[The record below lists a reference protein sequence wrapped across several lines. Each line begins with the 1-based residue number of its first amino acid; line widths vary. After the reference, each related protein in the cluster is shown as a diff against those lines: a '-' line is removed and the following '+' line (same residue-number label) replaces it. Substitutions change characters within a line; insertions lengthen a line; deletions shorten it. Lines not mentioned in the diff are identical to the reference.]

1 MVEKMNDV
9 RTLNADEIE
18 CRVGQIAKDKS
29 GCSLLLY
36 KDARVDM
43 RILDEVVGA
52 GNWTRSHR
60 LVGNNLCCRVS
71 IWSNELGMWIPKEDV
86 GTESNTEAV
95 KGEYSDAFKRACF
108 NWGIGREL
116 YTAPFIYVKLTADDF
131 TGDGR
136 IKTRF
141 KVADIA
147 YDDKKNITRVVITD
161 TKGTPRYEYT
171 KGGRR

>member
-9 RTLNADEIE
+9 RTLMADEIE
-18 CRVGQIAKDKS
+18 CRVGQVAKDKS

-52 GNWTRSHR
+52 GNWMRSHR

-71 IWSNELGMWIPKEDV
+71 IYSKELGMWIAKEDV

-116 YTAPFIYVKLTADDF
+116 YTAPFVWVKFTADELSGKVRPKF
-131 TGDGR
+131 
-136 IKTRF
+136 I
-141 KVADIA
+141 VADIA
-147 YDDKKNITRVVITD
+147 YDDKRNIVRLVIVD
-161 TKGTPRYEYT
+161 TKGTPRFEYL

>member
-43 RILDEVVGA
+43 RILDETVGA

-60 LVGNNLCCRVS
+60 LVGNNLYCRVS

-95 KGEYSDAFKRACF
+95 KGEASDAFKRACF

-116 YTAPFIYVKLTADDF
+116 YSAPFVWVKFNDDELS
-131 TGDGR
+131 GKVR
-136 IKTRF
+136 PKY
-141 KVADIA
+141 KVADIEC
-147 YDDKKNITRVVITD
+147 DDKRNIIRLVIVD
-161 TKGTPRYEYT
+161 SKGTPRYEYT